1 MNAGIIVAA
10 GKGERYGS
18 YKQTEILLHKKVYQY
33 ALDVFIGCDLIDAV
47 YLVVHKELYQTI
59 EEDLSTY
66 NTEKQIFLCIGG
78 KSRAESVWHAVS
90 EFADTGAY
98 PPRNFSKYDKVC
110 IHDAARPLITKE
122 DIKNVISN
130 CPENGGCVVGKKI
143 HDTVKKVDR
152 YHGKKTGEIIKSD
165 IFETVNDDSR
175 EIWISQT
182 PQAFCL
188 KTLVNCY
195 KGFLDPDEFVWFRD
209 EASILEAHSGSKDA
223 TVNPGRQVYDVKIL
237 ESANTN
243 IKITNKKDFHLAK
256 QLLSNQ
262 LTGFGIDFHSLVEG
276 EYLIIGGHKVP
287 SQFSSK
293 AHSDGD
299 VLTHSIID
307 ALLGALN
314 LGDIGEHFPNTPEYL
329 NVSSIE
335 LLEKIV
341 KKIPNNKKILH
352 IDSSIVLN
360 EPKISPHK
368 KAIKESLA
376 NILKISS
383 DSISIKSTTTN
394 GLTFLDMSTGWG
406 AQTIITIG
414 DDS

>member
-10 GKGERYGS
+10 GEGNRYGS
-18 YKQTEILLHKKVYQY
+18 YKQVEPLLDKKIYQY
-33 ALDVFIGCDLIDAV
+33 ALDVFIRSNLIDAI
-47 YLVVHKELYQTI
+47 YLVVHKDLRNII
-59 EEDLSTY
+59 EKDLSAY
-66 NTEKQIFLCIGG
+66 NTEKTIFLCTGG
-78 KSRAESVWHAVS
+78 DTRSQSVYNAVS
-90 EFADTGAY
+90 LLDQNY
-98 PPRNFSKYDKVC
+98 NKVC
-110 IHDAARPLITKE
+110 ISDAVRPLITKE
-122 DIKNVISN
+122 DIENVISN

-143 HDTVKKVDR
+143 YDTIKKV
-152 YHGKKTGEIIKSD
+152 KNNSNIV
-165 IFETVNDDSR
+165 ETINRDN
-175 EIWISQT
+175 IWISQT

-188 KTLVNCY
+188 KTLINCY
-195 KGFLDPDEFVWFRD
+195 TNDFDSFTD
-209 EASILEAHSGSKDA
+209 EASLLESNK
-223 TVNPGRQVYDVKIL
+223 YDVKII
-237 ESANTN
+237 ENTSTN
-243 IKITNKKDFHLAK
+243 IKITNKNDLQLAK
-256 QLLSNQ
+256 QFLSKP
-262 LTGFGIDFHSLVEG
+262 LTGMGIDFHSLVDG
-276 EYLIIGGHKVP
+276 ECLIIGGHKVD

-307 ALLGALN
+307 ALLGALD

-341 KKIPNNKKILH
+341 QKIPNNKKILH

-368 KAIKESLA
+368 QAIKKSLA
-376 NILKISS
+376 NVLKISA

-394 GLTFLDMSTGWG
+394 GLAFLDMSTGWG
-406 AQTIITIG
+406 AQTILTIG